1 MSKRTTLTDNLFAPV
16 EGATFPD
23 GKIFISGRAEDDQA
37 MQRVEV
43 AVVNGAGQYMSS
55 TGGFTSTTPSW
66 RAAFLNSPGTP
77 GSNFS
82 YTTPVIPA
90 GTYRVLAR
98 AVDQHDQVT
107 PTPTE
112 RTVTVTVPDGNQPPV
127 PSFTVTC
134 NQNVC
139 TYDARGSTDENPTAL
154 TYAWNFGNG
163 SGSGAVVTRTYT
175 AANTYTVTLTARDEW
190 GLTATSTQTVTITE
204 PTGNRPPN
212 AVLNPPACTD
222 LSCNFSA
229 VGSSDPDTGDSIS
242 YRWTWGDGLPD
253 TTTSATTHAFPAAGT
268 YTVTLTVTDGWGK
281 ATAVTRDVTVTAPPS
296 PQAVGA

>member
-1 MSKRTTLTDNLFAPV
+1 M
-16 EGATFPD
+16 
-23 GKIFISGRAEDDQA
+23 
-37 MQRVEV
+37 
-43 AVVNGAGQYMSS
+43 
-55 TGGFTSTTPSW
+55 
-66 RAAFLNSPGTP
+66 
-77 GSNFS
+77 
-82 YTTPVIPA
+82 
-90 GTYRVLAR
+90 
-98 AVDQHDQVT
+98 
-107 PTPTE
+107 
-112 RTVTVTVPDGNQPPV
+112 
-127 PSFTVTC
+127 
-134 NQNVC
+134 
-139 TYDARGSTDENPTAL
+139 
-154 TYAWNFGNG
+154 
-163 SGSGAVVTRTYT
+163 
-175 AANTYTVTLTARDEW
+175 W